1 MFLRKSKSRT
11 EVFVLLPDKPEKLMI
26 PASKE
31 GERMKIE
38 RNCGKNNIRTSV
50 MKDSELEID
59 RDSNNNALKKGFS
72 ELMWVK
78 PSQKCKI
85 TSQHRGI
92 FDIINMGKN
101 YEKYG
106 SNGLHHET
114 GDFGYNGDCSDQSLT
129 SSDDFCK
136 SPTRLSPKE
145 RKSVRFEDDLSDS
158 ISSTDGT
165 VLPVSAKE
173 ADIDSQKKDEETL
186 RPSGQQTRRLNSCSK
201 QCREKSERHGL
212 LTRKLWQN
220 PLNVNRE
227 TSCPMDKN
235 FICHQCDK
243 TFKYQSNLRS
253 HVKNIHSGALFRS
266 GSQTNLHSI
275 DDLLICDVCS
285 LAFKYSV
292 NLRAH
297 KAGHT
302 RNKLNATI

>member
-26 PASKE
+26 PTSKE
-31 GERMKIE
+31 NERMKIE
-38 RNCGKNNIRTSV
+38 RQCGKKNSGV
-50 MKDSELEID
+50 MNDDELGID
-59 RDSNNNALKKGFS
+59 KDSNNNTLTKEFS
-72 ELMWVK
+72 GLMWVK
-78 PSQKCKI
+78 PSQQFKK
-85 TSQHRGI
+85 TSEHRGI

-101 YEKYG
+101 YEKYRR
-106 SNGLHHET
+106 NDMHHEA
-114 GDFGYNGDCSDQSLT
+114 GEFGYNGDCSDQSLT

-145 RKSVRFEDDLSDS
+145 RKSVRFEDELSDS
-158 ISSTDGT
+158 ISSADGST
-165 VLPVSAKE
+165 LAVSARE
-173 ADIDSQKKDEETL
+173 ADIERQRNDEETAK
-186 RPSGQQTRRLNSCSK
+186 PSGQRMRRSSPCTK
-201 QCREKSERHGL
+201 HCREKSERHGL

-227 TSCPMDKN
+227 AGCPMENN

-285 LAFKYSV
+285 LVFKYSV

-297 KAGHT
+297 KVGHT